1 MLQKRKVVIQLE
13 VFVVTACRC
22 GF

>member
-13 VFVVTACRC
+13 VFVVIACRC